1 MGHSV
6 LRVLLVVAGLAALAA
21 PVAAATY
28 YGAHVT
34 AQPPWINRVD
44 VYNNDG
50 ASHTFTLS
58 IWNTSGQLVSSTEY
72 PVSAY
77 SVTSVVLPADPGYTP
92 APGEIVLAPVEG
104 TCAVTA
110 ATQRVRPKLSYRYGD
125 SLSLCEFFMQE
136 RLTWEYVLPNTIQ
149 EHFIGTGIAVM
160 NPSDVPLLVRLEA
173 FRLGVRVGDT
183 GEVAIAPRTKLVS
196 ISEGLWPGVGVD
208 DFDLVRISSDEV
220 LFPTPMA
227 ITWDQLNDRHV
238 FFNAAPTAIDPAFQ
252 PGDLYAVDSIV
263 GDLMWV
269 PAGTFT
275 QGSPSDEPCSWETQ
289 FTHTLTRNLAVM
301 ATEVTQGMWAALKA
315 EQSTLPANSS
325 EHGGADHPVEQVT
338 WYEAVLFANLLSVQ
352 QGLTRCYYTDAG
364 FTTPVT
370 ASNYTTGPF
379 YCNFNANGF
388 RLPTE
393 GEWEYFCRA
402 GTTMPFWIAEP
413 NYNDGNCNTCASGSL
428 PSLESAVVFC
438 ADNPGSTADAGTK
451 LPNPWGL
458 YDTHGNVYEWCW
470 DWMSSY
476 PAGSATSYT
485 GPESG
490 SYRILRGGGWSSN
503 PHSCLSAAR
512 IYSAPDNR
520 VNSLGFRLVRGL

>member
-1 MGHSV
+1 MGHGV
-6 LRVLLVVAGLAALAA
+6 LRVLLAVVCLAALAA

-28 YGAHVT
+28 YGAHIT
-34 AQPPWINRVD
+34 ALAPWINRVD
-44 VYNNDG
+44 VYNNDV
-50 ASHTFTLS
+50 ASHTFTLT
-58 IWNTSGQLVSSTEY
+58 IWNTSGQVVSSTEY
-72 PVSAY
+72 PVSAE
-77 SVTSVVLPADPGYTP
+77 SVTNVVLPADPGYTP

-110 ATQRVRPKLSYRYGD
+110 ASERVRPKLSYRYGD
-125 SLSLCEFFMQE
+125 SLSLCEFFMQDT
-136 RLTWEYVLPNTIQ
+136 LSWEYVLPNTIQ

-160 NPSDVPLLVRLEA
+160 NPSEIPLVIRLEA
-173 FRLGVRVGDT
+173 FRLGVQVGDS
-183 GEVAIAPRTKLVS
+183 GAVAVAPHTKLVS

-208 DFDLVRISSDEV
+208 DFDMVRISSDEV

-238 FFNAAPTAIDPAFQ
+238 FFNAAPTAIEPALQ
-252 PGDLYAVDSIV
+252 PGDLYAVDSIA

-275 QGSPSDEPCSWETQ
+275 QGTPPGEPCSWESQ

-301 ATEVTQGMWAALKA
+301 ATEVTQGMWSALKA
-315 EQSTLPANSS
+315 AQSTLPVNPSGHS
-325 EHGGADHPVEQVT
+325 GADCPVENVT

-370 ASNYTTGPF
+370 SSNYTTGPF
-379 YCNFNANGF
+379 YCNFNADGY

-402 GTTMPFWIAEP
+402 GTTTPYWIAEP
-413 NYNDGNCNTCASGSL
+413 NYNSGNCDSCTPGLL

-438 ADNPGSTADAGTK
+438 ANDPDSTADVATK

-470 DWMSSY
+470 DWTGPY
-476 PAGSATSYT
+476 PTGNAAGYT

-490 SYRILRGGGWSSN
+490 SNRVLRGGSWSAY

-512 IYSAPDNR
+512 SYYAPGGR
-520 VNSLGFRLVRGL
+520 INSLGFRLVRGL